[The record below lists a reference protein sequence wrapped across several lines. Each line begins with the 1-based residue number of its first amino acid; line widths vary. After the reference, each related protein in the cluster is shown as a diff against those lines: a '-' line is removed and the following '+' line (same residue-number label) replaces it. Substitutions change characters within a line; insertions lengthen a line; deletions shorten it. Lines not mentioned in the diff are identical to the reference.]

1 MNHDTPVPLDPAERE
16 LAEALARLPALE
28 PPPQLDARVLASA
41 RAALRANQTTRH
53 RKLRW
58 LSAGFGSAA
67 VAVLATGIA
76 WQAGLFEALRSQDA
90 ALEAP
95 SSPRSAADFE
105 ATAPTADESASPAR
119 PAASVSPESEWQQQA
134 RRVQEMERAAAGQGA
149 SANAAREYDAQRLEA
164 APATEKQKEKPPA
177 PQAFPTPPPKIMQ
190 SPSPTPATT
199 PPAPLPAPKQIERAK
214 GVETTPDDLP
224 PIPIDEATPMSV
236 PAPPPP
242 ASAAPDARAISGAQ
256 DRLQQRTSL
265 PAWQD
270 DAVLAPDAW
279 LERIGERLRQGDR
292 AGAVASLR
300 GFVAKH
306 PATPVPAELAE
317 LLDE

>member
-1 MNHDTPVPLDPAERE
+1 MNHDTPLPLDPAERE

-28 PPPQLDARVLASA
+28 PPPQLDARVLATA

-67 VAVLATGIA
+67 VAVLAAGIA
-76 WQAGLFEALRSQDA
+76 WQAGLFQVIQSHDA

-95 SSPRSAADFE
+95 LPPRSAADFE
-105 ATAPTADESASPAR
+105 TTAPTADQPAPAAR
-119 PAASVSPESEWQQQA
+119 PAPSVSPESERQQQA
-134 RRVQEMERAAAGQGA
+134 RRAQEMERAAAAQAA
-149 SANAAREYDAQRLEA
+149 SANAARTHDAQRLET
-164 APATEKQKEKPPA
+164 APAPGKQEAKAPA
-177 PQAFPTPPPKIMQ
+177 PQAFPAPPPTVMQ
-190 SPSPTPATT
+190 SPPPTPATA
-199 PPAPLPAPKQIERAK
+199 PPAPLPAPKQIERGQ
-214 GVETTPDDLP
+214 GVETTQDDLA
-224 PIPIDEATPMSV
+224 PIPIDDATPMSV
-236 PAPPPP
+236 PVPPPP
-242 ASAAPDARAISGAQ
+242 ASAASDARAIRGGQ
-256 DRLQQRTSL
+256 DRVEHRTSL

-292 AGAVASLR
+292 AGAAASLR

-306 PATPVPAELAE
+306 PATPVPAALAG